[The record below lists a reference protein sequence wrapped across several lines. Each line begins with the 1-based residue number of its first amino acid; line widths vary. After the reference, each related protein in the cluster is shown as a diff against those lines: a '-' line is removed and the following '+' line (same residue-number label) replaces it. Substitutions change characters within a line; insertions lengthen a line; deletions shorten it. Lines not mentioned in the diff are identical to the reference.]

1 MGKPTISTGPCSM
14 SQTVSLPEGRW
25 CMMLYDDIIWYHD
38 IMMISLGFMK
48 IIDWDIWWF
57 FRIHED
63 YWLKN
68 RDVMTHRIHGAAIY
82 GKHGSHQSSPFML
95 AYIYQ
100 HYGSVMGDEI
110 HWGFMEIVV
119 VPGRRWSRSSMNVP
133 IGPSASEATWRA
145 RGAVGFGYQAIHQI
159 SWKFME
165 HRDNIWSYMIIYDN
179 IW

>member
-82 GKHGSHQSSPFML
+82 GKHGSHQSNPFML
-95 AYIYQ
+95 AYIYIPALWIRHGRWNSLGIHGDCGRPRQ
-100 HYGSVMGDEI
+100 EMIPKLDERANWPKRIWSDVTCQGSCGIRLPSNSSDIMEI
-110 HWGFMEIVV
+110 HG
-119 VPGRRWSRSSMNVP
+119 
-133 IGPSASEATWRA
+133 T
-145 RGAVGFGYQAIHQI
+145 
-159 SWKFME
+159 
-165 HRDNIWSYMIIYDN
+165 
-179 IW
+179 